1 MQNFAELIREILS
14 NLIQLLRNTTFQLSF
29 KILTEV
35 VKVSK
40 SENILFLPGK
50 VLRLSQYVS
59 SKTFYLLIMQICK
72 QGYTFNPLHCARDYV
87 ILINANEAFLLLI
100 IISDSAELLL

>member
-35 VKVSK
+35 VKVSN
-40 SENILFLPGK
+40 SENILFLLGK
-50 VLRLSQYVS
+50 VL
-59 SKTFYLLIMQICK
+59 
-72 QGYTFNPLHCARDYV
+72 H
-87 ILINANEAFLLLI
+87 FLNMFRAKP
-100 IISDSAELLL
+100 STY